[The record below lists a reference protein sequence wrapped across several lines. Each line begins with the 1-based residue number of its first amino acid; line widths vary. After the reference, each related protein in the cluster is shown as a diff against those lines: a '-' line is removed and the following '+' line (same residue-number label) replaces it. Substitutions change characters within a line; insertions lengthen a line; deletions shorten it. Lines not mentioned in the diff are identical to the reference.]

1 MALLARALITAVLL
15 AASLA
20 RGAPAAAMDAYWTE
34 PAYAS
39 YPAKGPEKALGLVI
53 WNHGVDGHLPQ
64 YKGPPIPAIEG
75 LAARGWDVIKLNR
88 NPVWENSWSNAGR
101 RHVARIVAEVAAARK
116 QGYGRIVVAGQSYG
130 GAIAPAAAGAVY
142 GLWAVIATPP
152 GSVHERCAHPH
163 ACLYLGHAS
172 PQRAH

>member
-39 YPAKGPEKALGLVI
+39 YPAKGPGKAPGLVI
-53 WNHGVDGHLPQ
+53 WNHGADGHLPP

-75 LAARGWDVIKLNR
+75 FAARGWGVIKLHR
-88 NPVWENSWSNAGR
+88 NPVSADSWSNAR
-101 RHVARIVAEVAAARK
+101 RRPGARA
-116 QGYGRIVVAGQSYG
+116 
-130 GAIAPAAAGAVY
+130 
-142 GLWAVIATPP
+142 
-152 GSVHERCAHPH
+152 
-163 ACLYLGHAS
+163 
-172 PQRAH
+172 